1 MAGTFTLAD
10 IRGKIEVDLDLSEE
24 TFISSSELN
33 AYINEAIREAE
44 SDVHSLNEDYFL
56 DSQALSVTAGIDSYP
71 LPTDIY
77 AQKIRAIMFSD
88 GSEIYKVKKL
98 INKSYQFEEIAMVNQ
113 YSPSMRYQFILTNN
127 VTAGP
132 KIKFFPNIRAT
143 SSTNFLIYYI
153 RDAKTLSS
161 DSDVLDI
168 PEAYNFILAYAK
180 AKCLAKENAGQVPG
194 GIANEL
200 EHQREMLK
208 ESLRDRVPDYDNEI
222 EKDLSSYEE
231 AT

>member
-1 MAGTFTLAD
+1 MAGTFTLSD
-10 IRGKIEVDLDLSEE
+10 IRGKIETDLDLLEE

-44 SDVHSLNEDYFL
+44 SEVHGLCEDYFL
-56 DSQALSVTAGIDSYP
+56 ASTPLSVTAGTDSYD
-71 LPTDIY
+71 LPSDIY
-77 AQKIRAIMFSD
+77 ADKIRAI
-88 GSEIYKVKKL
+88 IYTNGTDIYRVKKL
-98 INKSYQFEEIAMVNQ
+98 IHRSYQFEEIALINT
-113 YSPSMRYQFILTNN
+113 YSPSLRYQFILTNN
-127 VTAGP
+127 LSAGR
-132 KIKFFPNIRAT
+132 KIKFFPNIRDT

-153 RDAKTLSS
+153 RDAQTLEN
-161 DSDVLDI
+161 DDDVLDI

-200 EHQREMLK
+200 EHQREMLLN
-208 ESLRDRVPDYDNEI
+208 SLRDRVPDYDNEI
-222 EKDLSSYEE
+222 EKDFSAYEE